1 MTEIVQFEL
10 PNDKINSD
18 FGSDPSWE
26 ILHQDRHQK
35 INLKVSDLKD
45 LELLTIYDF
54 SEHKSK

>member
-35 INLKVSDLKD
+35 KSILKTRELKD
-45 LELLTIYDF
+45 LKIKSLL
-54 SEHKSK
+54 

>member
-26 ILHQDRHQK
+26 ILHQYRHQK
-35 INLKVSDLKD
+35 KINFKD
-45 LELLTIYDF
+45 SGLEG
-54 SEHKSK
+54 SKN